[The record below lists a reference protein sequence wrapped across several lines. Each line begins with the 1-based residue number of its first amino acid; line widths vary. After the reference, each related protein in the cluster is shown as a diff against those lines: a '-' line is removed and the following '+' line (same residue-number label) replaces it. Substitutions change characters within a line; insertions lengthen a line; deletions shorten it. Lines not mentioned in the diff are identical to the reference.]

1 MDRTVAIELENSVE
15 IDTVYIPYFPRKP
28 FYTVLDDVCGSCFS
42 VMYIRLTVSRNRI
55 LSTVTTGVFR
65 ATQFGLVIIFSA

>member
-28 FYTVLDDVCGSCFS
+28 FYTVLDDPIVVYGETY
-42 VMYIRLTVSRNRI
+42 VVVVL
-55 LSTVTTGVFR
+55 
-65 ATQFGLVIIFSA
+65 A

>member
-28 FYTVLDDVCGSCFS
+28 FYTVLDDPIVVYGERR
-42 VMYIRLTVSRNRI
+42 MW
-55 LSTVTTGVFR
+55 
-65 ATQFGLVIIFSA
+65 